1 MSVERKEI
9 MTQREFFTAIVN
21 SDLNDELKAFA
32 TNAIAKLDAR
42 NAQRSATLTPKQKEN
57 EELKKRIAEVLVD
70 GSHFASEIGVTLGF
84 TTSKIS
90 ALCGQMVKSG
100 TLIAEDVKV
109 KGHAKKLYSL
119 APIEE

>member
-1 MSVERKEI
+1 
-9 MTQREFFTAIVN
+9 MTNREFYTAIVN
-21 SDLNDELKAFA
+21 SNLNDELKDFA